1 MLVRPENRKVCNTLG
16 IGENKMKYKVR
27 WVEMTEYEVV
37 VEADSREDAI
47 NEATLNN
54 GAEVNETGWHEWEA
68 DSIEVD
74 LLEKPEINSPFWSSP

>member
-1 MLVRPENRKVCNTLG
+1 MEK
-16 IGENKMKYKVR
+16 KKYKVR
-27 WVEMTEYEVV
+27 WVEMTEYEVE

-68 DSIEVD
+68 DSIEVEE
-74 LLEKPEINSPFWSSP
+74 LK